1 MELRLYRQPII
12 NFQGPKSKG
21 TSRGMYVKIL
31 FCSNLEK
38 FNFNNSFFTHV
49 IHFSDEPCFSSKFF
63 CPGTTFKLLN
73 FQRTLSNNRLSVL
86 FRPLESSVED
96 KNFQSTSVF
105 LPSCTQKCHSSTSMQ
120 IAKLV
125 LFNEKPS

>member
-1 MELRLYRQPII
+1 MELGLYRQSII

-21 TSRGMYVKIL
+21 TSRGMYVKTL

-38 FNFNNSFFTHV
+38 FNFNKSSFTHV
-49 IHFSDEPCFSSKFF
+49 IHFSDEPCFF
-63 CPGTTFKLLN
+63 PETTFKLLN
-73 FQRTLSNNRLSVL
+73 FQWTLSNNRLSVL

-105 LPSCTQKCHSSTSMQ
+105 LPSCT
-120 IAKLV
+120 
-125 LFNEKPS
+125 